1 MIHALPSSLRGRDF
15 MQVTDLNPEE
25 LGAILNLAFEMKREQ
40 RVFTIK
46 NPKTFVMLYFNPSLR
61 TRTSFEIGCRQ
72 LGITPVHIDAQGE
85 GWMLEWRNGAIMNEQ
100 AAEHAKD
107 AARVLSRYAD
117 AVGLRSYPPMKNLA
131 EDRLDPL
138 VTTFSRNSTVPV
150 INLESAT
157 SHPCQGLGDLMT
169 LREIFPEGV
178 AGKKVV
184 LTWAPG
190 PQPFTQSVANTFARV
205 AAMAGADLTI
215 AHPEGFELADDVMQA
230 ARKLAGDSGGS
241 VKVSH
246 DRDAAFA
253 GADVVYAKSWV
264 SSRWYGDWAAE
275 EQVRAKMADK
285 WTVTADAM
293 DLTHRARFMH
303 PLPLRRNVVA
313 TDAVVDGPDCVVYQQ
328 SENRLHVQKALLM
341 GLLQ

>member
-1 MIHALPSSLRGRDF
+1 VIHGLPMSLRGRDF
-15 MQVTDLNPEE
+15 MQVSDLNADEIS
-25 LGAILNLAFEMKREQ
+25 AILNLAFDMKREQ
-40 RVFTIK
+40 KVFTIPT
-46 NPKTFVMLYFNPSLR
+46 PKTLVMLYFNPSLR

-85 GWMLEWRNGAIMNEQ
+85 GWMLEWRDGATMNGQ

-117 AVGLRSYPPMKNLA
+117 AVGLRSYPPMLNLA

-138 VTTFSRNSTVPV
+138 VNAFRRHSTVPV

-169 LREIFPEGV
+169 LRELFPEGV
-178 AGKKVV
+178 SGKKVV

-190 PQPFTQSVANTFARV
+190 PQPFTQSVANTFIRV
-205 AAMAGADLTI
+205 AAMAGADVTL
-215 AHPEGFELADDVMQA
+215 AHPEGFDLADDLLASARELA
-230 ARKLAGDSGGS
+230 ATSGG
-241 VKVSH
+241 KVQISNS
-246 DRDAAFA
+246 RDDAFR

-264 SSRWYGDWAAE
+264 SSRWYGDWEAE
-275 EQVRAKMADK
+275 QQIRAGISDD
-285 WTVTADAM
+285 WTVTQDAM